1 MTAARG
7 GCDQE
12 ARRATYEEKSTL
24 IGQSPGSTTAC
35 RCCAS
40 SLHRAGMKKVREA
53 KWMDDLVQPEG
64 TLME

>member
-12 ARRATYEEKSTL
+12 ARRATYE
-24 IGQSPGSTTAC
+24 
-35 RCCAS
+35 
-40 SLHRAGMKKVREA
+40 A